1 MKNHTMSKPPM
12 ILNDSLRVQSL
23 HDLEILDT
31 PEEDEYTN
39 IVLLSSAICKTPIAI
54 ISLLD
59 DSRQWFKA
67 KVGVSETQTDRD
79 TSFCG
84 HAVAQE
90 NNFFQVED
98 ALKDVRFFDNPRVV
112 AGLKVRF
119 YAGVQLISRDGFKIG
134 MLCVND
140 IKPNALMD
148 EQIFALQVLADS
160 VTKLM
165 ELRFIHKQLDEKTK
179 KIENFGRTEEMLL
192 RMMAHDSEL
201 YQNNRGK

>member
-1 MKNHTMSKPPM
+1 MSKPP
-12 ILNDSLRVQSL
+12 IVINDYLRVQSL

-31 PEEDEYTN
+31 PEEEEYTN
-39 IVLLSSAICKTPIAI
+39 IVLLSSAICKTPIAL

-67 KVGVSETQTDRD
+67 KTGVSETQTARD
-79 TSFCG
+79 ISFCG
-84 HAVAQE
+84 HAIAKE

-98 ALKDVRFFDNPRVV
+98 ALKDVRFFDNPRIV
-112 AGLKVRF
+112 AGLKIRF
-119 YAGVQLISRDGFKIG
+119 YAGVQLISRDGYKIG

-140 IKPNALMD
+140 TKPNALMD

-179 KIENFGRTEEMLL
+179 KIESFARTEEMLL
-192 RMMAHDSEL
+192 HMMAHDSEL
-201 YQNNRGK
+201 YQKSRVK